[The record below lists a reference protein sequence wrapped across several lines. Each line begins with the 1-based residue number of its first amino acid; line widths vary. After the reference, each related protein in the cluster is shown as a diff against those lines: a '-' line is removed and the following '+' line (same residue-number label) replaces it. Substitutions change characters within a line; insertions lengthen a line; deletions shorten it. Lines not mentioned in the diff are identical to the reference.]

1 MERVFRACVVQV
13 VVTVFGCAVLIG
25 CGGSS
30 AAGPGTDGGGDG
42 ATGADGGNPP
52 GSKRIFVTA
61 TAYSGN
67 LAGSAGADTIC
78 TAAAESVS
86 LGGRWT
92 SWISTATSDALSR
105 VQEVG
110 PWYLLNGTMVF
121 ANKAN
126 FRTMPLAP
134 IDISELGTTS
144 ANGRVWT
151 GTVSGAIHSEMDCM
165 GFSTA
170 DASVQGTVGVAP
182 STQNWT
188 DNATPVPC
196 QATGSIYCIEQ

>member
-1 MERVFRACVVQV
+1 MERVLRVCVVQV
-13 VVTVFGCAVLIG
+13 VVAVLGCAVLIG

-30 AAGPGTDGGGDG
+30 AAGPGSDGGDG
-42 ATGADGGNPP
+42 STGADGGNPP

-78 TAAAESVS
+78 TAAAEAVS

-92 SWISTATSDALSR
+92 SWISTATSDAFSR

-110 PWYLLNGTMVF
+110 PWYLLNGTMAF
-121 ANKAN
+121 TNKAN

-134 IDISELGTTS
+134 INVTESGTTPS
-144 ANGRVWT
+144 GRVWT
-151 GTVSGAIHSEMDCM
+151 GTVSGGIHSEMDCQ

-170 DASVQGTVGVAP
+170 DASVQGTVGSSP

-188 DNATPVPC
+188 DNASPASC
-196 QATGSIYCIEQ
+196 QSTGSIYCIEQ